1 LLSVMEDRLW
11 RVLGKVWERLEDAWA
26 EGNICKKK
34 GWAGKSLCGIDTRIV
49 DLLHIEDERLLVL
62 LLLNDVEAVPLRLNM
77 FRKLLPL
84 ATKYI
89 GKLRLQLMTRRR

>member
-1 LLSVMEDRLW
+1 
-11 RVLGKVWERLEDAWA
+11 VWEKLKVSWA
-26 EGNICKKK
+26 EGHICKKK
-34 GWAGKSLCGIDTRIV
+34 GWAGNSLCGIYTRIV
-49 DLLHIEDERLLVL
+49 DLLHIDEEQLLVL
-62 LLLNDVEAVPLRLNM
+62 LLLDDAEAVPLRLNM

>member
-1 LLSVMEDRLW
+1 
-11 RVLGKVWERLEDAWA
+11 VWERLVVAWA

-34 GWAGKSLCGIDTRIV
+34 GCAGISLWIV
-49 DLLHIEDERLLVL
+49 ELLHIEDEHLRVL
-62 LLLNDVEAVPLRLNM
+62 LLLDDVEAVPPRLNM

>member
-1 LLSVMEDRLW
+1 MEDRLG
-11 RVLGKVWERLEDAWA
+11 RVLGEMWERLEVAWA
-26 EGNICKKK
+26 EDNIWNEK

-49 DLLHIEDERLLVL
+49 DLLHIEDEQLLVL
-62 LLLNDVEAVPLRLNM
+62 LLLEDDEAVPLRVNTVCQ
-77 FRKLLPL
+77 LLPL

>member
-1 LLSVMEDRLW
+1 MEDRFGRML
-11 RVLGKVWERLEDAWA
+11 VDVWERLEVAWA
-26 EGNICKKK
+26 EGHIFKKNE
-34 GWAGKSLCGIDTRIV
+34 WSCRSLSGIDTRIV
-49 DLLHIEDERLLVL
+49 DLLHIEDEQLLVL
-62 LLLNDVEAVPLRLNM
+62 LLLDDVEAVPLRLNM

>member
-1 LLSVMEDRLW
+1 MEDRFGRML
-11 RVLGKVWERLEDAWA
+11 VDVWERLEVAWA
-26 EGNICKKK
+26 EGNVCKKK
-34 GWAGKSLCGIDTRIV
+34 GWTGKSLSLCGIDTRIV
-49 DLLHIEDERLLVL
+49 DLLHIEDEQLLVL
-62 LLLNDVEAVPLRLNM
+62 LLLDDVEAVPLRLNM

>member
-1 LLSVMEDRLW
+1 MEDRLW
-11 RVLGKVWERLEDAWA
+11 RVLGNLWERLEVAST
-26 EGNICKKK
+26 EGNICKKRE
-34 GWAGKSLCGIDTRIV
+34 WAEKSLCGMDTRIV

>member
-1 LLSVMEDRLW
+1 MEDMLG
-11 RVLGKVWERLEDAWA
+11 RVLGEMLERPEDAWV
-26 EGNICKKK
+26 EGHLCKKK
-34 GWAGKSLCGIDTRIV
+34 VWAGISLCGIDTRIV
-49 DLLHIEDERLLVL
+49 DLLHIEDEQLLVL
-62 LLLNDVEAVPLRLNM
+62 LLREDGEAVPLRVNM